1 MGGSLDSDVEIDMVT
16 RVNPG
21 AESPVAVRGAG
32 GRGTS
37 PGMIRCFVQTGD
49 LERAQLQ
56 KVTECWS
63 TS

>member
-1 MGGSLDSDVEIDMVT
+1 MVA
-16 RVNPG
+16 RVNPS
-21 AESPVAVRGAG
+21 ADSPDAVRGVG

-63 TS
+63 TH